1 VAPRGGRR
9 RRHVHPPPR
18 PRRPGPGGAELT
30 RLRSLLDDDDTLLR
44 IGYGACV
51 AIAIGSIGPWADI
64 GPEHVLGIEARGS
77 DGWFTLALAGLS
89 AAVLWNWSQVAA
101 TERLYGVLLT
111 GGLALALTLYDTLE
125 TSGVAGNVITVG
137 WGLIVALIGSV
148 VLVAV
153 AGRLAMLE
161 RA

>member
-1 VAPRGGRR
+1 M
-9 RRHVHPPPR
+9 
-18 PRRPGPGGAELT
+18 
-30 RLRSLLDDDDTLLR
+30 
-44 IGYGACV
+44 
-51 AIAIGSIGPWADI
+51 
-64 GPEHVLGIEARGS
+64 
-77 DGWFTLALAGLS
+77 
-89 AAVLWNWSQVAA
+89 LWNWSQVAA